1 MSRRGNMKKTI
12 KGKLTLNTAIFI
24 VAAIIVC
31 EIVSVNALK
40 TNMTNQTRQYVSRE
54 AQTNARVVNE
64 WLQGQANTVHT
75 ITNTIAFMNTKDTD
89 HVMDYLEKALSE
101 NKEALMYYLCFG
113 YDGGVFPANH
123 SKLDLDPT
131 TRDWWKQAIKKNSL
145 IYTAPY
151 KDFASGKMIVTIAE
165 PLEIKGEQ
173 AVVLAD
179 ITIDTLTKLV
189 SNVSTD
195 ENIQG
200 FLLDADGMVVSHQ
213 NKDYLPK
220 EEGNTSLAKALSV
233 NVKEASE
240 ITDYDGYSKFIHT
253 AQITATGW
261 TFGVTERESVVTTQV
276 VKSVILVVGI
286 GVVLLILVVLLTIA
300 SVKKN
305 LRPLEN
311 MKTFIREKVI
321 GDSQKNV
328 HKNEVEEI
336 SYLLQE
342 LEQRFIGVIR
352 KTKDEC
358 DVIHTRVENTNDKVS
373 LINQNIMEI
382 SAAME
387 ETGANIDSQTTSIQN
402 IDKTCKDTTHAVDV
416 LVSHAE
422 EMSDKAK
429 EIGERVN
436 EAVQKL
442 MTDKDSAVVKADES
456 RNRMQMAIQQ
466 TRIIGEITTVSA
478 SIEEIASQTNLLAL
492 NASIEA
498 ARAGESGKGFAVVA
512 EEIKQLSEDT
522 SNEIRKVNDL
532 TQKVFE
538 SVKILSTESN
548 ELLVFLDETVLAD
561 YDKFASLAN
570 QYKEDANY
578 YEETSGSMEHNA
590 EEVMDA
596 IQSISNVLENASSA
610 QMELASAVE
619 SVNAL
624 RETGMGADDSGR
636 LCVVV
641 DAGHGG
647 DDPGKIGI
655 NGAPEKDINL
665 QIAQKLKK
673 YLEAEDV
680 EVVLTRETEDGLY
693 DAHASNKKV
702 QDMKRRIE
710 IIEKTDPVLT
720 VSIHQN
726 SYPEEY
732 VHGAQVFYYTGS
744 MGSETLAS
752 GIQDQ
757 LVRGLDPETKGTIVI
772 VECGFLSNQ
781 AEAEKLCDEE
791 YQDRIAWLI
800 HKGILRY
807 LKQYLSILSYL

>member
-1 MSRRGNMKKTI
+1 
-12 KGKLTLNTAIFI
+12 
-24 VAAIIVC
+24 
-31 EIVSVNALK
+31 
-40 TNMTNQTRQYVSRE
+40 
-54 AQTNARVVNE
+54 
-64 WLQGQANTVHT
+64 
-75 ITNTIAFMNTKDTD
+75 
-89 HVMDYLEKALSE
+89 
-101 NKEALMYYLCFG
+101 
-113 YDGGVFPANH
+113 
-123 SKLDLDPT
+123 
-131 TRDWWKQAIKKNSL
+131 
-145 IYTAPY
+145 
-151 KDFASGKMIVTIAE
+151 MIVTIAE

-286 GVVLLILVVLLTIA
+286 GVVLLILVILLTIA
-300 SVKKN
+300 SVKRN

-342 LEQRFIGVIR
+342 LEQRFLGVIR
-352 KTKDEC
+352 KTKDESN
-358 DVIHTRVENTNDKVS
+358 VIHTRVENTNDKVS

-382 SAAME
+382 SVAME

-442 MTDKDSAVVKADES
+442 MTDKDSAVVK
-456 RNRMQMAIQQ
+456 
-466 TRIIGEITTVSA
+466 
-478 SIEEIASQTNLLAL
+478 
-492 NASIEA
+492 
-498 ARAGESGKGFAVVA
+498 A

-619 SVNAL
+619 SVN
-624 RETGMGADDSGR
+624 E
-636 LCVVV
+636 
-641 DAGHGG
+641 
-647 DDPGKIGI
+647 
-655 NGAPEKDINL
+655 NL
-665 QIAQKLKK
+665 QNM
-673 YLEAEDV
+673 
-680 EVVLTRETEDGLY
+680 T
-693 DAHASNKKV
+693 
-702 QDMKRRIE
+702 
-710 IIEKTDPVLT
+710 
-720 VSIHQN
+720 N
-726 SYPEEY
+726 SSE
-732 VHGAQVFYYTGS
+732 S
-744 MGSETLAS
+744 MTK
-752 GIQDQ
+752 
-757 LVRGLDPETKGTIVI
+757 ETKNAMESVNALQETM
-772 VECGFLSNQ
+772 
-781 AEAEKLCDEE
+781 EKFNM
-791 YQDRIAWLI
+791 
-800 HKGILRY
+800 
-807 LKQYLSILSYL
+807 

>member
-1 MSRRGNMKKTI
+1 MKKTI
-12 KGKLTLNTAIFI
+12 KGKLTLNTAVFI
-24 VAAIIVC
+24 VIAIIVC

-40 TNMTNQTRQYVSRE
+40 SNMTNQTKQYVSKE

-123 SKLDLDPT
+123 SKIDLDPT

-233 NVKEASE
+233 NVKEVSE

-305 LRPLEN
+305 LKPLEN

-352 KTKDEC
+352 KTKDESN
-358 DVIHTRVENTNDKVS
+358 VIHTRVENTNDKVS

-387 ETGANIDSQTTSIQN
+387 ETGANIDSQTTNIQN
-402 IDKTCKDTTHAVDV
+402 IDETCKETTSTVNA
-416 LVSHAE
+416 LAAYAE

-429 EIGERVN
+429 QIVERVN
-436 EAVQKL
+436 EAVQNL
-442 MTDKDSAVVKADES
+442 MNGKDSAVATAAES
-456 RNRMQMAIQQ
+456 RKRMQTAIEQ
-466 TRIIGEITTVSA
+466 TQIIGEITTVSA

-512 EEIKQLSEDT
+512 EEIKKLSEDT
-522 SNEIRKVNDL
+522 SNEIRKVNEL
-532 TQKVFE
+532 TQKVLE
-538 SVKILSTESN
+538 SVKMLSAESN
-548 ELLVFLDETVLAD
+548 DLLVFLDETVLSD
-561 YDKFASLAN
+561 YDKFAGLAN
-570 QYKEDANY
+570 QYREDVSY
-578 YEETSGSMEHNA
+578 YETTSDSMEQNA
-590 EEVMDA
+590 TEVMDA
-596 IQSISNVLENASSA
+596 VRNISTVLGIVSA
-610 QMELASAVE
+610 AQTELVSAVVSVNDNLQNMTSSSESMTKETKNAME

-624 RETGMGADDSGR
+624 QETM
-636 LCVVV
+636 
-641 DAGHGG
+641 
-647 DDPGKIGI
+647 
-655 NGAPEKDINL
+655 EKFN
-665 QIAQKLKK
+665 
-673 YLEAEDV
+673 
-680 EVVLTRETEDGLY
+680 
-693 DAHASNKKV
+693 
-702 QDMKRRIE
+702 M
-710 IIEKTDPVLT
+710 
-720 VSIHQN
+720 
-726 SYPEEY
+726 
-732 VHGAQVFYYTGS
+732 
-744 MGSETLAS
+744 
-752 GIQDQ
+752 
-757 LVRGLDPETKGTIVI
+757 
-772 VECGFLSNQ
+772 
-781 AEAEKLCDEE
+781 
-791 YQDRIAWLI
+791 
-800 HKGILRY
+800 
-807 LKQYLSILSYL
+807 

>member
-1 MSRRGNMKKTI
+1 MKKTI
-12 KGKLTLNTAIFI
+12 KGKLTFNTAIFI
-24 VAAIIVC
+24 VVAIIVC

-40 TNMTNQTRQYVSRE
+40 SNMTNQTKQYVSKE
-54 AQTNARVVNE
+54 AQTNARVINE

-75 ITNTIAFMNTKDTD
+75 ITNTIAFMNTKDTEQ
-89 HVMDYLEKALSE
+89 VMDYLEKSLGE
-101 NKEALMYYLCFG
+101 NKDALMYYLCFG
-113 YDGGVFPANH
+113 YDGGVFPADH

-131 TRDWWKQAIKKNSL
+131 TRDWWKQAIKKDGL

-233 NVKEASE
+233 NVKEVSE

-261 TFGVTERESVVTTQV
+261 TFGVTERKSVVTTQV
-276 VKSVILVVGI
+276 VKSVILVIGI
-286 GVVLLILVVLLTIA
+286 GVVLLILVILLTIA
-300 SVKKN
+300 SVKRN
-305 LRPLEN
+305 LKPLEN

-352 KTKDEC
+352 KTKDESN
-358 DVIHTRVENTNDKVS
+358 VIHTRVENTNDKVS

-387 ETGANIDSQTTSIQN
+387 ETGANIDSQATNIQN
-402 IDKTCKDTTHAVDV
+402 IDETCKETTSTVNA
-416 LVSHAE
+416 LAAYAE

-429 EIGERVN
+429 QIVERVN
-436 EAVQKL
+436 ETVQNL
-442 MTDKDSAVVKADES
+442 MNGKDSAVATAAES
-456 RNRMQMAIQQ
+456 RKRMQTAIEQ
-466 TRIIGEITTVSA
+466 TQIIGEITTVSA

-512 EEIKQLSEDT
+512 EEIKKLSEDT
-522 SNEIRKVNDL
+522 SNEIRKVNEL
-532 TQKVFE
+532 TQKVLE
-538 SVKILSTESN
+538 SVKMLSAESN
-548 ELLVFLDETVLAD
+548 DLLVFLDETVLSD
-561 YDKFASLAN
+561 YVKFAGLAN
-570 QYKEDANY
+570 QYREDVSY
-578 YEETSGSMEHNA
+578 YETTSDSMEQNA
-590 EEVMDA
+590 AEVMDA
-596 IQSISNVLENASSA
+596 VRNISTVLGNVSA
-610 QMELASAVE
+610 AQTELVSAVVSVNDNLQNMTSSSESMTKETKNAME

-624 RETGMGADDSGR
+624 QETM
-636 LCVVV
+636 
-641 DAGHGG
+641 
-647 DDPGKIGI
+647 
-655 NGAPEKDINL
+655 EKFN
-665 QIAQKLKK
+665 
-673 YLEAEDV
+673 
-680 EVVLTRETEDGLY
+680 
-693 DAHASNKKV
+693 
-702 QDMKRRIE
+702 M
-710 IIEKTDPVLT
+710 
-720 VSIHQN
+720 
-726 SYPEEY
+726 
-732 VHGAQVFYYTGS
+732 
-744 MGSETLAS
+744 
-752 GIQDQ
+752 
-757 LVRGLDPETKGTIVI
+757 
-772 VECGFLSNQ
+772 
-781 AEAEKLCDEE
+781 
-791 YQDRIAWLI
+791 
-800 HKGILRY
+800 
-807 LKQYLSILSYL
+807 

>member
-1 MSRRGNMKKTI
+1 
-12 KGKLTLNTAIFI
+12 
-24 VAAIIVC
+24 
-31 EIVSVNALK
+31 
-40 TNMTNQTRQYVSRE
+40 
-54 AQTNARVVNE
+54 
-64 WLQGQANTVHT
+64 
-75 ITNTIAFMNTKDTD
+75 
-89 HVMDYLEKALSE
+89 
-101 NKEALMYYLCFG
+101 
-113 YDGGVFPANH
+113 
-123 SKLDLDPT
+123 
-131 TRDWWKQAIKKNSL
+131 
-145 IYTAPY
+145 
-151 KDFASGKMIVTIAE
+151 MIVTIAE

-233 NVKEASE
+233 NVKEVSE

-352 KTKDEC
+352 KTKDESN
-358 DVIHTRVENTNDKVS
+358 VIHTRVENTNDKVS

-522 SNEIRKVNDL
+522 S
-532 TQKVFE
+532 
-538 SVKILSTESN
+538 
-548 ELLVFLDETVLAD
+548 
-561 YDKFASLAN
+561 
-570 QYKEDANY
+570 
-578 YEETSGSMEHNA
+578 
-590 EEVMDA
+590 
-596 IQSISNVLENASSA
+596 
-610 QMELASAVE
+610 
-619 SVNAL
+619 
-624 RETGMGADDSGR
+624 
-636 LCVVV
+636 
-641 DAGHGG
+641 
-647 DDPGKIGI
+647 
-655 NGAPEKDINL
+655 
-665 QIAQKLKK
+665 
-673 YLEAEDV
+673 
-680 EVVLTRETEDGLY
+680 
-693 DAHASNKKV
+693 
-702 QDMKRRIE
+702 
-710 IIEKTDPVLT
+710 
-720 VSIHQN
+720 
-726 SYPEEY
+726 
-732 VHGAQVFYYTGS
+732 
-744 MGSETLAS
+744 
-752 GIQDQ
+752 
-757 LVRGLDPETKGTIVI
+757 
-772 VECGFLSNQ
+772 
-781 AEAEKLCDEE
+781 
-791 YQDRIAWLI
+791 
-800 HKGILRY
+800 
-807 LKQYLSILSYL
+807 

>member
-1 MSRRGNMKKTI
+1 MKKTI
-12 KGKLTLNTAIFI
+12 KGKLTFNTAVFI
-24 VAAIIVC
+24 VVAIIVC

-40 TNMTNQTRQYVSRE
+40 SNMTNQTKQYVSKE
-54 AQTNARVVNE
+54 AQTNARVINE

-75 ITNTIAFMNTKDTD
+75 ITNTIAFMNTKDTEQ
-89 HVMDYLEKALSE
+89 VMDYLEKSLGE
-101 NKEALMYYLCFG
+101 NKDALMYYLCFG
-113 YDGGVFPANH
+113 YDGGVFPADH

-131 TRDWWKQAIKKNSL
+131 TRDWWKQAIKKDGL

-233 NVKEASE
+233 NVKEVSE

-261 TFGVTERESVVTTQV
+261 TFGVTERKSVVTTQV
-276 VKSVILVVGI
+276 VKSVILVIGI
-286 GVVLLILVVLLTIA
+286 GVVLLILVILLTIA
-300 SVKKN
+300 SVKRN
-305 LRPLEN
+305 LKPLEN

-352 KTKDEC
+352 KTKDESN
-358 DVIHTRVENTNDKVS
+358 VIHTRVENTNDKVS

-387 ETGANIDSQTTSIQN
+387 ETGANIDSQATNIQN
-402 IDKTCKDTTHAVDV
+402 IDETCKETTSTVNA
-416 LVSHAE
+416 LAAYAE

-429 EIGERVN
+429 QIVERVN
-436 EAVQKL
+436 EAVQNL
-442 MTDKDSAVVKADES
+442 MNGKDSAVATAAES
-456 RNRMQMAIQQ
+456 RKRMQTAIEQ
-466 TRIIGEITTVSA
+466 TQIIGEITTVSA

-512 EEIKQLSEDT
+512 EEIKKLSEDT
-522 SNEIRKVNDL
+522 SNEIRKVNEL
-532 TQKVFE
+532 TQKVLE
-538 SVKILSTESN
+538 SVKVLSAESN
-548 ELLVFLDETVLAD
+548 DLLVFLDETVLSD
-561 YDKFASLAN
+561 YDKFAGLAN
-570 QYKEDANY
+570 QYREDVSY
-578 YEETSGSMEHNA
+578 YETTSDSMEQNA
-590 EEVMDA
+590 AEVMDA
-596 IQSISNVLENASSA
+596 VRNISTVLGNVSA
-610 QMELASAVE
+610 AQTELVSAVVSVNDNLQNMTSSSESMTKETKNAME

-624 RETGMGADDSGR
+624 QETM
-636 LCVVV
+636 
-641 DAGHGG
+641 
-647 DDPGKIGI
+647 
-655 NGAPEKDINL
+655 EKFN
-665 QIAQKLKK
+665 
-673 YLEAEDV
+673 
-680 EVVLTRETEDGLY
+680 
-693 DAHASNKKV
+693 
-702 QDMKRRIE
+702 M
-710 IIEKTDPVLT
+710 
-720 VSIHQN
+720 
-726 SYPEEY
+726 
-732 VHGAQVFYYTGS
+732 
-744 MGSETLAS
+744 
-752 GIQDQ
+752 
-757 LVRGLDPETKGTIVI
+757 
-772 VECGFLSNQ
+772 
-781 AEAEKLCDEE
+781 
-791 YQDRIAWLI
+791 
-800 HKGILRY
+800 
-807 LKQYLSILSYL
+807 

>member
-1 MSRRGNMKKTI
+1 MKKTI
-12 KGKLTLNTAIFI
+12 KGKLTFNTAIFI
-24 VAAIIVC
+24 VVAIIVC

-40 TNMTNQTRQYVSRE
+40 SNMTNQTKQYVSKE
-54 AQTNARVVNE
+54 AQTNARVINE

-75 ITNTIAFMNTKDTD
+75 ITNTIAFMNTKDTEQ
-89 HVMDYLEKALSE
+89 VMDYLEKSLGE
-101 NKEALMYYLCFG
+101 NKDALMYYLCFG
-113 YDGGVFPANH
+113 YDGGVFPADH

-131 TRDWWKQAIKKNSL
+131 TRDWWKQAIKKDGL

-233 NVKEASE
+233 NVKEVSE

-261 TFGVTERESVVTTQV
+261 TFGVTERKSVVTTQV
-276 VKSVILVVGI
+276 VKSVILVIGI
-286 GVVLLILVVLLTIA
+286 GVVLLILVILLTIA
-300 SVKKN
+300 SVKRN
-305 LRPLEN
+305 LKPLEN

-352 KTKDEC
+352 KTKDESN
-358 DVIHTRVENTNDKVS
+358 VIHTRVENTNDKVS

-387 ETGANIDSQTTSIQN
+387 ETGANIDSQATNIQN
-402 IDKTCKDTTHAVDV
+402 IDETCKETTSTVNA
-416 LVSHAE
+416 LAAYAE

-429 EIGERVN
+429 QIVERVN
-436 EAVQKL
+436 ETVQNL
-442 MTDKDSAVVKADES
+442 MNGKDSAVATAAES
-456 RNRMQMAIQQ
+456 RKRMQTAIEQ
-466 TRIIGEITTVSA
+466 TQIIGEITTVSA

-512 EEIKQLSEDT
+512 EEIKKLSEDT
-522 SNEIRKVNDL
+522 SNEIRKVNEL
-532 TQKVFE
+532 TQKVLE
-538 SVKILSTESN
+538 SVKMLSAESN
-548 ELLVFLDETVLAD
+548 DLLVFLDETVLSD
-561 YDKFASLAN
+561 YDKFAGLAN
-570 QYKEDANY
+570 QYREDVSY
-578 YEETSGSMEHNA
+578 YETTSDSMEQNA
-590 EEVMDA
+590 AEVMDA
-596 IQSISNVLENASSA
+596 VRNISTVLGNVSA
-610 QMELASAVE
+610 AQTELVSAVVSVNDNLQNMTSSSESMTKETKNAME

-624 RETGMGADDSGR
+624 QETM
-636 LCVVV
+636 
-641 DAGHGG
+641 
-647 DDPGKIGI
+647 
-655 NGAPEKDINL
+655 EKFN
-665 QIAQKLKK
+665 
-673 YLEAEDV
+673 
-680 EVVLTRETEDGLY
+680 
-693 DAHASNKKV
+693 
-702 QDMKRRIE
+702 M
-710 IIEKTDPVLT
+710 
-720 VSIHQN
+720 
-726 SYPEEY
+726 
-732 VHGAQVFYYTGS
+732 
-744 MGSETLAS
+744 
-752 GIQDQ
+752 
-757 LVRGLDPETKGTIVI
+757 
-772 VECGFLSNQ
+772 
-781 AEAEKLCDEE
+781 
-791 YQDRIAWLI
+791 
-800 HKGILRY
+800 
-807 LKQYLSILSYL
+807 

>member
-1 MSRRGNMKKTI
+1 MKKTI
-12 KGKLTLNTAIFI
+12 KGKLTFNTAVFI
-24 VAAIIVC
+24 VVAIIVC

-40 TNMTNQTRQYVSRE
+40 SNMTNQTKQYVSKE
-54 AQTNARVVNE
+54 AQTNARVINE

-75 ITNTIAFMNTKDTD
+75 ITNTIAFMNTKDTEQ
-89 HVMDYLEKALSE
+89 VMDYLEKSLGE
-101 NKEALMYYLCFG
+101 NKDALMYYLCFG
-113 YDGGVFPANH
+113 YDGGVFPADH

-131 TRDWWKQAIKKNSL
+131 TRDWWKQAIKKDGL

-233 NVKEASE
+233 NVKEVSE

-261 TFGVTERESVVTTQV
+261 TFGVTERKSVVTTQV
-276 VKSVILVVGI
+276 VKSVILVIGI

-305 LRPLEN
+305 LKPLEN

-352 KTKDEC
+352 KTKDESN
-358 DVIHTRVENTNDKVS
+358 VIHTRVENTNDKVS

-387 ETGANIDSQTTSIQN
+387 ETGANIDSQATNIQN
-402 IDKTCKDTTHAVDV
+402 IDETCKETTSTVNA
-416 LVSHAE
+416 LAAYAE

-429 EIGERVN
+429 QIVERVN
-436 EAVQKL
+436 EAVQNL
-442 MTDKDSAVVKADES
+442 MNGKDSAVATAAES
-456 RNRMQMAIQQ
+456 RKRMQTAIEQ
-466 TRIIGEITTVSA
+466 TQIIGEITTVSA

-512 EEIKQLSEDT
+512 EEIKKLSEDT
-522 SNEIRKVNDL
+522 SNEIRKVNEL
-532 TQKVFE
+532 TQKVLE
-538 SVKILSTESN
+538 SVKMLSAESN
-548 ELLVFLDETVLAD
+548 DLLVFLDETVLSD
-561 YDKFASLAN
+561 YDKFAGLAN
-570 QYKEDANY
+570 QYREDVSY
-578 YEETSGSMEHNA
+578 YETTSDSMEQNA
-590 EEVMDA
+590 AEVMDA
-596 IQSISNVLENASSA
+596 VRNISTVLGNVSA
-610 QMELASAVE
+610 AQTELVSAVVSVNDNLQNMTSSSESMTKETKNAME

-624 RETGMGADDSGR
+624 QETM
-636 LCVVV
+636 
-641 DAGHGG
+641 
-647 DDPGKIGI
+647 
-655 NGAPEKDINL
+655 EKFN
-665 QIAQKLKK
+665 
-673 YLEAEDV
+673 
-680 EVVLTRETEDGLY
+680 
-693 DAHASNKKV
+693 
-702 QDMKRRIE
+702 M
-710 IIEKTDPVLT
+710 
-720 VSIHQN
+720 
-726 SYPEEY
+726 
-732 VHGAQVFYYTGS
+732 
-744 MGSETLAS
+744 
-752 GIQDQ
+752 
-757 LVRGLDPETKGTIVI
+757 
-772 VECGFLSNQ
+772 
-781 AEAEKLCDEE
+781 
-791 YQDRIAWLI
+791 
-800 HKGILRY
+800 
-807 LKQYLSILSYL
+807 

>member
-1 MSRRGNMKKTI
+1 MKKTI
-12 KGKLTLNTAIFI
+12 KGKLTFNTAVFI
-24 VAAIIVC
+24 VVAIIVC

-40 TNMTNQTRQYVSRE
+40 SNMTNQTKQYVSKE
-54 AQTNARVVNE
+54 AQTNARVINE

-75 ITNTIAFMNTKDTD
+75 ITNTIAFMNTKDTEQ
-89 HVMDYLEKALSE
+89 VMDYLEKSLGE
-101 NKEALMYYLCFG
+101 NKDALMYYLCFG
-113 YDGGVFPANH
+113 YDGGVFPADH

-131 TRDWWKQAIKKNSL
+131 TRDWWKQAIKKDGL

-233 NVKEASE
+233 NVKEVSE

-261 TFGVTERESVVTTQV
+261 TFGVTERKSVVTTQV
-276 VKSVILVVGI
+276 VKSVILVIGI

-305 LRPLEN
+305 LKPLEN
-311 MKTFIREKVI
+311 MKTFIWEKVI

-352 KTKDEC
+352 KTKDESN
-358 DVIHTRVENTNDKVS
+358 VIHTRVENTNDKVS

-387 ETGANIDSQTTSIQN
+387 ETGANIDSQATNIQN
-402 IDKTCKDTTHAVDV
+402 IDETCKETTSTVNA
-416 LVSHAE
+416 LAAYAE

-429 EIGERVN
+429 QIVERVN
-436 EAVQKL
+436 EAVQNL
-442 MTDKDSAVVKADES
+442 MNGKDSAVATAAES
-456 RNRMQMAIQQ
+456 RKRMQTAIEQ
-466 TRIIGEITTVSA
+466 TQIIGEITTVSA

-512 EEIKQLSEDT
+512 EEIKKLSEDT
-522 SNEIRKVNDL
+522 SNEIRKVNEL
-532 TQKVFE
+532 TQKVLE
-538 SVKILSTESN
+538 SVKMLSAESN
-548 ELLVFLDETVLAD
+548 DLLVFLDETVLSD
-561 YDKFASLAN
+561 YDKFAGLAN
-570 QYKEDANY
+570 QYREDVSY
-578 YEETSGSMEHNA
+578 YETTSDSMEQNA
-590 EEVMDA
+590 AEVMDA
-596 IQSISNVLENASSA
+596 VRNISTVLGNVSA
-610 QMELASAVE
+610 AQTELVSAVVSVNDNLQNMTSSSESMTKETKDAME

-624 RETGMGADDSGR
+624 QETM
-636 LCVVV
+636 
-641 DAGHGG
+641 
-647 DDPGKIGI
+647 
-655 NGAPEKDINL
+655 EKFN
-665 QIAQKLKK
+665 
-673 YLEAEDV
+673 
-680 EVVLTRETEDGLY
+680 
-693 DAHASNKKV
+693 
-702 QDMKRRIE
+702 M
-710 IIEKTDPVLT
+710 
-720 VSIHQN
+720 
-726 SYPEEY
+726 
-732 VHGAQVFYYTGS
+732 
-744 MGSETLAS
+744 
-752 GIQDQ
+752 
-757 LVRGLDPETKGTIVI
+757 
-772 VECGFLSNQ
+772 
-781 AEAEKLCDEE
+781 
-791 YQDRIAWLI
+791 
-800 HKGILRY
+800 
-807 LKQYLSILSYL
+807 